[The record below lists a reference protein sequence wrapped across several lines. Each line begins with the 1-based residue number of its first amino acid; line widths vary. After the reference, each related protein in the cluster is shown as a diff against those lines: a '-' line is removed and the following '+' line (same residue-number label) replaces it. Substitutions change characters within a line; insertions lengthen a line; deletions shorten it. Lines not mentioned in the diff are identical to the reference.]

1 MARDSLSTLQLE
13 PDDWLDDPETAIGS
27 LSAAVATGHVC
38 IDASRA
44 RALPAQVLQ
53 MLISARKSV
62 EAEGGAFQLR
72 APSDGVQRSLTI
84 LGCAEYFQGV
94 TQ

>member
-27 LSAAVATGHVC
+27 LSAAVATGQISV
-38 IDASRA
+38 DASGA
-44 RALPAQVLQ
+44 RTLPAQVLQ

-62 EAEGGAFQLR
+62 EVEGGAFALQS
-72 APSDGVQRSLTI
+72 PSEGVTRSLKL
-84 LGCAEYFQGV
+84 LGCFDYFEGV
-94 TQ
+94 IQ